1 MNKSVGRRAA
11 TAAAALAATLGGLL
25 LAGGTASAAP
35 VQAVHHDATVS
46 VSASPT
52 AFQVRDHEV
61 DRYDL
66 YDRYSSH
73 DGGHT
78 SRWDGHRSW
87 ERRGSYW
94 YSDDHGHPYRY
105 DGHRFYRWHS
115 GWQIIQVIN
124 VYGFN
129 PHIFR

>member
-35 VQAVHHDATVS
+35 VQAVHRDTVS
-46 VSASPT
+46 VSPA
-52 AFQVRDHEV
+52 AFQVRDHEGDRF
-61 DRYDL
+61 DRYGG
-66 YDRYSSH
+66 YGS
-73 DGGHT
+73 GHT

-87 ERRGSYW
+87 ERQGSYW
-94 YSDDHGHPYRY
+94 YSNDHGHRYRY
-105 DGHRFYRWHS
+105 DGHRFYQWDG

-124 VYGFN
+124 VYGFD

>member
-35 VQAVHHDATVS
+35 LQAVHHDTTVS
-46 VSASPT
+46 VSSA
-52 AFQVRDHEV
+52 AFQVRDDEGDHSDRF
-61 DRYDL
+61 DRYG
-66 YDRYSSH
+66 
-73 DGGHT
+73 GGHA

-87 ERRGSYW
+87 ERQGSYW
-94 YSDDHGHPYRY
+94 YSNDHGHRYRY
-105 DGHRFYRWHS
+105 DDHRFYRWDN

-129 PHIFR
+129 PHVFR